1 MTMRKI
7 AMFLAV
13 ICAVAIGCATMET
26 TAYRSIGSVA
36 VTVDTAMQAWGD
48 AVRAGVVTPDQEV
61 AVKAGY
67 LKYQSAMRTANAALT
82 AYKLSAGQN
91 KNGLNVALDTLDGC
105 AADLT
110 QLIRELTTKKAVTQ

>member
-1 MTMRKI
+1 MKKI

-13 ICAVAIGCATMET
+13 LCAVAIGCATLET

-48 AVRAGVVTPDQEV
+48 AVRAGDVTPAQE
-61 AVKAGY
+61 AVVKSAY

-110 QLIRELTTKKAVTQ
+110 KLIRELSTKQVTQ

>member
-1 MTMRKI
+1 MTMKKI

-13 ICAVAIGCATMET
+13 LCAVAIGCATLET

-48 AVRAGVVTPDQEV
+48 AVRAGDVTPAQE
-61 AVKAGY
+61 AVVKSAY

-110 QLIRELTTKKAVTQ
+110 KLIRELSTKQVTQ